1 MKGNKQDESSLKI
14 WEVIAAVI
22 IIIGAGIFAFYISE
36 KVILI
41 YEYGFTAVFDQGI
54 HFVETKPY
62 IVTSAG
68 DTFGRYH
75 NLFHFLFP
83 IVPFVVTLFIIA
95 MIKVLITGK
104 YRETPVDEKI
114 K

>member
-1 MKGNKQDESSLKI
+1 MKQEGNNKKPLKI
-14 WEVIAAVI
+14 WEVIAGVVLI
-22 IIIGAGIFAFYISE
+22 IAAGIFAFYISE

-41 YEYGFTAVFDQGI
+41 YEYGFTTVFEQGI

-83 IVPFVVTLFIIA
+83 IVPFLITLFAVA
-95 MIKVLITGK
+95 MIKVIISGEYK
-104 YRETPVDEKI
+104 EISIDE
-114 K
+114 